1 VSEKRVALA
10 NIGDRFGYMKR
21 PAKDYRGRAPLSEA
35 LGAGRAEEAEHI
47 AADFAAPT
55 LSKVSP

>member
-1 VSEKRVALA
+1 
-10 NIGDRFGYMKR
+10 MKR
-21 PAKDYRGRAPLSEA
+21 PAKDYRGRASLSEA